1 MQYWQLTL
9 LDKHMRFNPN
19 LITKFSSTKVL
30 ILSSVLV
37 LTACGGGSDSSTTG
51 FVKFYN
57 GSKNAPDI
65 ILTLDEDL
73 ESDDDDDTD
82 NYEVSFNGVGYTE
95 ALSKFEVD
103 TNSYFYEMG
112 WQDEDSSD
120 RDDLELVAQGQITVT
135 ADTIQLLVLSD
146 DITTPQV
153 ETYNIEV
160 LEDEEDEDNDLFNLR
175 VLNLHPDSAGVDFY
189 MSESDETFNEAT
201 LVGQFN
207 YRQLSDNQ
215 KFDQDEYIFY
225 ITKSGT
231 QEVLFTSQDIDYA
244 YPTQYVMIVR
254 ENSGSGTSPYALDRM
269 SNSSITEYLDTD
281 SEAQFRAY
289 NAIREHELLPNYTG
303 SFDIY
308 INGVDDEAEIS
319 GLEMGSYSET
329 KIQNKGDYSLDLVIP
344 DTSER
349 LLSNHLLS
357 LAENSNKTVFF
368 YLDEEAVDLDGDGD
382 VDENNDGIV
391 DEIEVTIKSLVV
403 ANSTRE
409 SIYDHK
415 ITMIDL
421 VDSEDFNFVKFYFVR
436 SDETIETALYNRSA
450 VYTQPESIYLQNNT
464 YQVFAIAEVDSSEI
478 ILSNVEMTL
487 DEDSDELFLIVEADI
502 NSPTGYR
509 IEMLK
514 QTEDQ

>member
-1 MQYWQLTL
+1 
-9 LDKHMRFNPN
+9 
-19 LITKFSSTKVL
+19 
-30 ILSSVLV
+30 
-37 LTACGGGSDSSTTG
+37 
-51 FVKFYN
+51 
-57 GSKNAPDI
+57 
-65 ILTLDEDL
+65 
-73 ESDDDDDTD
+73 
-82 NYEVSFNGVGYTE
+82 
-95 ALSKFEVD
+95 
-103 TNSYFYEMG
+103 
-112 WQDEDSSD
+112 
-120 RDDLELVAQGQITVT
+120 
-135 ADTIQLLVLSD
+135 
-146 DITTPQV
+146 
-153 ETYNIEV
+153 
-160 LEDEEDEDNDLFNLR
+160 
-175 VLNLHPDSAGVDFY
+175 
-189 MSESDETFNEAT
+189 
-201 LVGQFN
+201 
-207 YRQLSDNQ
+207 
-215 KFDQDEYIFY
+215 
-225 ITKSGT
+225 
-231 QEVLFTSQDIDYA
+231 
-244 YPTQYVMIVR
+244 MIVR
-254 ENSGSGTSPYALDRM
+254 ENSGSGTSPYAMDKM
-269 SNSSITEYLDTD
+269 SNSSITEYLDSN

-319 GLEMGSYSET
+319 GLEMGTYSES
-329 KIQNKGDYSLDLVIP
+329 KIQNKGDYSLDLVLP
-344 DTSER
+344 DTAER

-487 DEDSDELFLIVEADI
+487 DEDSDELFLIVEADL

-514 QTEDQ
+514 QTEEQ